1 LVAARVSRA
10 ATLCVRSQAAAEYRA
25 AFAVLKS
32 GGSGFPRRHIP
43 EDPVQR
49 STSYDTKGGI
59 RVAREIAAQRY
70 SPADTAL
77 ADRLDRRRGVLFS
90 SSFEFPGRYTRWD
103 MGFVDPPL
111 ALTARGRNFSVAA
124 LNPRGRVL
132 LPPIAAALADVAAVA
147 IADAGDERIAGAV
160 SASDTRF
167 PEEERSR
174 QPSVFTVLRALGEL
188 FASPQDEHLGLYGAF
203 GYDLVFQF
211 EPMQLR
217 LPRPDDQRD
226 LVLYLPDEILIVDHM
241 RQQAALHRY
250 EFTVGGRSTAGLP
263 RATAPAAY
271 RAEAAA
277 APPDSDHA
285 PGEYAALVRT
295 AKEAFVRGDLFEVV
309 PGQLFAAPCPDSPS
323 RVFERLRRANPAP
336 YGALINLGGGEF
348 LVAASPEM
356 FVRVEGR
363 RIETCPISGTIARG
377 RDPLEDAERIRELL
391 NSTKDESELTMCTD
405 VDRNDKSRVCVA
417 GSVRVIGRR
426 QIEMYSRLIHTVD
439 HVEGELRPE
448 FDALDGFLSHAW
460 AVTVT
465 GAPKLWAIR
474 FIEARERSSRRW
486 YGGAIGRLTFDG
498 NMNTGLTLRTIRMQD
513 GIGEVRAGATLLFD
527 SDPDAEDAECRL
539 KAAAL
544 FAAIGG
550 RSAARPAAAQAAAAP
565 RGRHVL
571 LIDHEDSFVHT
582 LALYIRAAGAEVAT
596 LRHDFARAELAAG
609 GRRPDLVVLSPGPG
623 RPDDFALRDTIGLL
637 LARRIPIFGVCLGL
651 QGIVEYFG
659 GALDVLDVPM
669 HGKPSVVRPLPDSRL
684 FAGLP
689 AHFAVGRYHSLHARR
704 EGLPA
709 ALRIAAATEEDGV
722 IMALEHAALPIAAVQ
737 FHPESVM
744 TAAGEIGMP
753 IIERA
758 LAMLCASVAAD
769 AAG

>member
-1 LVAARVSRA
+1 MERKSY
-10 ATLCVRSQAAAEYRA
+10 ATKC
-25 AFAVLKS
+25 
-32 GGSGFPRRHIP
+32 
-43 EDPVQR
+43 
-49 STSYDTKGGI
+49 GI
-59 RVAREIAAQRY
+59 RVLREVAVQPY
-70 SPADTAL
+70 SPAETAL
-77 ADRLDRRRGVLFS
+77 AERLDGQRGVLFS

-103 MGFVDPPL
+103 MGFIDPPL
-111 ALTARGRNFSVAA
+111 ALTARGRGFSVVA
-124 LNPRGRVL
+124 LNGRGRVL
-132 LPPIAAALADVAAVA
+132 LAAVAAALAGLEATE
-147 IADAGDERIAGAV
+147 ITHIGDDRIDGAV
-160 SASDTRF
+160 RPSDSRF
-167 PEEERSR
+167 PEEQRSR
-174 QPSVFTVLRALGEL
+174 QPSVFSVLRALGEL

-211 EPMQLR
+211 EPTTLR
-217 LPRPDDQRD
+217 LPRPADQRD

-241 RQQAALHRY
+241 RQQAALYRY
-250 EFTVGGRSTAGLP
+250 DFDYGGRSTAGLP
-263 RATAPAAY
+263 RATAPSPYRDDAAS
-271 RAEAAA
+271 

-295 AKEAFVRGDLFEVV
+295 AKESFVRGDLFEVV

-323 RVFERLRRANPAP
+323 TVFHRLHRANPAP
-336 YGALINLGGGEF
+336 YGALINLGDGEF

-474 FIEARERSSRRW
+474 FIEAHERSSRRW

-498 NMNTGLTLRTIRMQD
+498 NMNTGLTLRTIRLKD
-513 GIGEVRAGATLLFD
+513 GVGEVRAGATLLFD
-527 SDPDAEDAECRL
+527 SDPDAEDAECSL

-544 FAAIGG
+544 FAAIRGD
-550 RSAARPAAAQAAAAP
+550 AARPAAVRVASAQA

-582 LALYIRAAGAEVAT
+582 LAGYIRATGADVAT

-609 GRRPDLVVLSPGPG
+609 SRRPDLVVLSPGPG
-623 RPDDFALRDTIGLL
+623 RPDDFALRETLDLL
-637 LARRIPIFGVCLGL
+637 LARELPVFGVCLGL

-659 GALDVLDVPM
+659 GALATLAVPM
-669 HGKPSVVRPLPDSRL
+669 HGKPSVVRTLPGSRL

-689 AHFAVGRYHSLHARR
+689 ERFAVGRYHSLYALR
-704 EGLPA
+704 ERLPA
-709 ALRIAAATEEDGV
+709 ALSIAAETEDGGV
-722 IMALEHAALPIAAVQ
+722 IMAIEHDVLPIAAVQ

-758 LAMLCASVAAD
+758 LAMLRAKAAAE